1 MGFLRS
7 LVVTTA
13 LAVGCVGL
21 VSPVSAR
28 SGGDILSPI
37 VEGVCVG
44 YTRHGDDLP
53 CKIRVENNGE
63 IVHVTDGHNL
73 LTYVRGWIPNTYRMY
88 VNDKEES
95 MKVCTLDNYNFNCL
109 TSIHFYPNEN

>member
-13 LAVGCVGL
+13 LAVSLVGL
-21 VSPVSAR
+21 VPPSSAR
-28 SGGDILSPI
+28 SGGDNLSPI
-37 VEGVCVG
+37 VEGVCNN

-53 CKIRVENNGE
+53 CKIRLENNGE
-63 IVHVTDGHNL
+63 IVYLTDGYNVF
-73 LTYVRGWIPNTYRMY
+73 TYVKGWFPNTYRLY

-95 MKVCTLDNYNFNCL
+95 MKLCTLHNYNFNCL
-109 TSIHFYPNEN
+109 TSIHFSSNEN